1 MKKIIVMLIFAL
13 SFTAAPVIAHAG
25 EPGVINSSALNRLL
39 TKNAGINSGNGNGNI
54 IKTNI
59 KELGAEAF
67 LLGYNSVAT
76 HIFTPLLYNGYR
88 VDITNMVPFCKSQI
102 KNFAMTSNY
111 SYLTE
116 KCMKGILFA
125 SKIYKIYK

>member
-1 MKKIIVMLIFAL
+1 M
-13 SFTAAPVIAHAG
+13 PVIAHAG
-25 EPGVINSSALNRLL
+25 EPGVINSSALSGLL

-76 HIFTPLLYNGYR
+76 HVYTPLLFNGYR
-88 VDITNMVPFCKSQI
+88 VDITNMVPFCKSQV
-102 KNFAMTSNY
+102 KSFATASNY
-111 SYLTE
+111 LYLTE
-116 KCMKGILFA
+116 KCMKGMDFA
-125 SKIYKIYK
+125 SKVTIR